1 MARRLLLV
9 QSVRLALSYI
19 VALAVFATA
28 CGDADYPDPLPAT
41 AVSEL
46 RRTLDASRGVA
57 DHPWRD
63 VAPMNPDGTIN
74 AYIEVSRGDHRKWEL
89 NMATNALEIDRF
101 NDPGAGP
108 FPINFGFV
116 PQTVFYDGDPLD
128 VIVLG
133 PPLPGG
139 RATRGVLLGV
149 LLIEDEQGR
158 DPKLVL
164 SPVDA
169 AGQPQNSLAE
179 VDRRSLAEFF
189 TRYKRGQERMFSN
202 AVGWGS
208 VADAS
213 RELRL
218 AHGFFEQCQDT
229 KSDACRVHLDAPV
242 TVRD

>member
-1 MARRLLLV
+1 MARRLLLP
-9 QSVRLALSYI
+9 QSVRFALSYI
-19 VALAVFATA
+19 VALAIFATG
-28 CGDADYPDPLPAT
+28 CADTDYADPLPAT

-74 AYIEVSRGDHRKWEL
+74 AYVEVSRGDHRKWEL
-89 NMATNALEIDRF
+89 NMATNALQIDRF

-128 VIVLG
+128 AIVLG

-149 LLIEDEQGR
+149 LQIEDEKGR

-169 AGQPQNSLAE
+169 GGQPQNSLAE
-179 VDRRSLAEFF
+179 VERRNLAEFF
-189 TRYKRGQERMFSN
+189 SRYKRGQERMFSN

-208 VADAS
+208 AADAS
-213 RELRL
+213 RDLRL
-218 AHGFFEQCQDT
+218 AHAFFEQCQTT
-229 KSDACRVHLDAPV
+229 KSDACRVHLGAPA
-242 TVRD
+242 TVPD

>member
-1 MARRLLLV
+1 VDCSRAECATRSRN
-9 QSVRLALSYI
+9 I

-28 CGDADYPDPLPAT
+28 CADADVPDPLPAI
-41 AVSEL
+41 AVSKL
-46 RRTLDASRGVA
+46 RLTLDASRGIA

-63 VAPMNPDGTIN
+63 VAPMNPDGTVN
-74 AYIEVSRGDHRKWEL
+74 AYIEVSRGDPRKWEL
-89 NMATNALEIDRF
+89 NMATNSLELDRF

-133 PPLPGG
+133 PPLPAGL
-139 RATRGVLLGV
+139 ATHGVLLGV

-169 AGQPQNSLAE
+169 AGQPQNSLGKVE
-179 VDRRSLAEFF
+179 RRSLAEFF
-189 TRYKRGQERMFSN
+189 SRYKRGQERMFSN
-202 AVGWGS
+202 AVAWGS
-208 VADAS
+208 AADAS

-218 AHGFFEQCQDT
+218 AHGFFEQCRDT
-229 KSDACRVHLDAPV
+229 KSDACRVHLGAPV

>member
-1 MARRLLLV
+1 M
-9 QSVRLALSYI
+9 RLAVWFI
-19 VALAVFATA
+19 VALAIFASA
-28 CGDADYPDPLPAT
+28 CGNNADYPDPLPAT
-41 AVSEL
+41 AVSKL
-46 RRTLDASRGVA
+46 RRNLDASRGIA
-57 DHPWRD
+57 NHSWRD
-63 VAPMNPDGTIN
+63 VSPMNPDGTIN
-74 AYIEVSRGDHRKWEL
+74 AYIEVSRGDQRKWEL
-89 NMATNALEIDRF
+89 NMATNALEIERV

-108 FPINFGFV
+108 FPVNFGFV

-164 SPVDA
+164 SPVDEND
-169 AGQPQNSLAE
+169 QPQDPLPE
-179 VDRRSLAEFF
+179 VERRTLTEFF

-202 AVGWGS
+202 AVRWGS
-208 VADAS
+208 AADAL

-218 AHGFFEQCQDT
+218 AHGFFEQCQDS
-229 KSDACRVHLDAPV
+229 KSDACRP
-242 TVRD
+242 